1 MKVNIPYMDPMGMH
15 ALGFFCLISVQNFW
29 VIAAT
34 KRPKLMHQSKANCK
48 LQTLHE
54 LIGSLSHY
62 LHGFLHPRWLALGCL
77 NPSTV
82 PLLFFDDISLLSEIA
97 ATWTCLT
104 GNKSLAER
112 DQVHLHGHTNWVPQ
126 SWAIC
131 HWFAKPTCCDQKRGV
146 LLRRHCCTWCWCTLF
161 CQCLRMSWVTA
172 CLECNCFMLMVFS
185 WSTESTDWR
194 CICGCC
200 RSLHKLYNYGMF
212 WLNGRDL
219 ATSHYRKT

>member
-1 MKVNIPYMDPMGMH
+1 MDPMGMH
-15 ALGFFCLISVQNFW
+15 ALGFFCLISVQFFW

-82 PLLFFDDISLLSEIA
+82 LPVWQATSLWQRGIRSPA
-97 ATWTCLT
+97 WAPP
-104 GNKSLAER
+104 
-112 DQVHLHGHTNWVPQ
+112 NWVPQ

-131 HWFAKPTCCDQKRGV
+131 HWFFKTHMLSNQRGF

-161 CQCLRMSWVTA
+161 CQCLRMSWAV
-172 CLECNCFMLMVFS
+172 MLVHQG
-185 WSTESTDWR
+185 T
-194 CICGCC
+194 
-200 RSLHKLYNYGMF
+200 
-212 WLNGRDL
+212 
-219 ATSHYRKT
+219 